1 MDTDSAEAQ
10 VPPLATH
17 LTVFTPPDDVTQRV
31 TSNHVALAPEL
42 SLVHD
47 LECRG
52 VSERHG
58 LGGPLPSGR
67 GGLLPPA
74 LLLVRC
80 LPVLGPLTKYSTAP
94 LCGCRRF

>member
-10 VPPLATH
+10 APPLATH
-17 LTVFTPPDDVTQRV
+17 LPVFTQPDGGVTQRV

-67 GGLLPPA
+67 GGLLLHCSSFGA
-74 LLLVRC
+74 YRTWVR
-80 LPVLGPLTKYSTAP
+80 
-94 LCGCRRF
+94 